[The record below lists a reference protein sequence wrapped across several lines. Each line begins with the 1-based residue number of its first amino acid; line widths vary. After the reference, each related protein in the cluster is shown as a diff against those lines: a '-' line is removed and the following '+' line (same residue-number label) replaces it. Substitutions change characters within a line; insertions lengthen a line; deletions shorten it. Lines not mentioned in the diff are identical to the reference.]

1 MIWFVFGCVADSAEI
16 ALSDSQNYLFESIL
30 TADSEPVP
38 AGEDTLVDWSALEE
52 DLLGVPID
60 PVSEINQLSIIRFP
74 RLSQTEVLDGINNDS
89 LKQSD
94 LSGYVEYE
102 PSSGELSAYFSDF
115 SIQGTYVEPA
125 EEIQTDMG
133 TFVIIANTGNTLTRM
148 LQFFEPQP
156 NAAETTVALTPNSAS
171 IDYTIDIQAG
181 EAVVPEKAERYL
193 LSWDTLTTNG
203 AGNPLA
209 LNQIDTLMVGGF
221 SQSVE
226 QIEGD
231 FLGIEQLADELYI
244 ANVSGVLSYDLS
256 QLTRED
262 GGAFEGFSEDYLWLI
277 ALRCSLCVNPA
288 PPFLTLVQP

>member
-1 MIWFVFGCVADSAEI
+1 MILFLMGCIADSAEI
-16 ALSDSQNYLFESIL
+16 VLSDSQNYLFESIL
-30 TADSEPVP
+30 SADSEPVP
-38 AGEDTLVDWSALEE
+38 AGEDTLVDWSALNQ
-52 DLLGVPID
+52 DLLGVDID
-60 PVSEINQLSIIRFP
+60 PVSDINQLSIIRFP
-74 RLSQTEVLDGINNDS
+74 RLSQEEVLDGINNDS

-102 PSSGELSAYFSDF
+102 PTGGELSAMFSDF
-115 SIQGTYVEPA
+115 SIQGTYVEPS

-148 LQFFEPQP
+148 LQFFEPQ
-156 NAAETTVALTPNSAS
+156 NGASETTVALKPSSAS
-171 IDYTIDIQAG
+171 IDYTIDIEAG
-181 EAVVPEKAERYL
+181 EAVVPERAERYL

-203 AGNPLA
+203 AGNELA

-221 SQSVE
+221 SQSVS

-231 FLGIEQLADELYI
+231 FLGIEQLADKLYI

-256 QLTRED
+256 KITD
-262 GGAFEGFSEDYLWLI
+262 DSGGAFEGFSEDYLWLV

-288 PPFLTLVQP
+288 PPFLALIQP